1 MSVESLKVYRIG
13 GKDQAPKAEKSV
25 KDFICCIKMIETLDI
40 KRLNSIISFSENNNV
55 MTTQFSKQTVE
66 QNSTAKNSWK
76 SAFTAFADRRA
87 AIMLFLGFS
96 AGIPILLIFSSLS
109 LWLGEAGIEKS
120 AVTFFSWAAL
130 GYSFKFVWA
139 PLIDELPVPF
149 LTNKLGRR
157 RAWLLI
163 AQILII
169 CAICIMAF
177 SDPSLGQG
185 YLYQMAV
192 GAVLLG
198 FSAATQ
204 DIVIDAY
211 RIELAETEMQTVL
224 ASTYNA
230 GYRIGMIV
238 AGAGALFLAASLG
251 TAKGNYIYDAW
262 KYTYLVMAAVM
273 VVGII
278 TTLLIREPQVDRVDK
293 NYKKTDY
300 YRLVAVFVMA
310 VASFVCCYIY
320 SDDLIQ
326 YLQKTWS
333 IQDSALKFLMET
345 VRFLGSGAAAI
356 FVATLLIRIGV
367 VNKKMA
373 YETWVNPIAD
383 FFKRYGVKLALVLL
397 LLIGFYRISD
407 IIAGVISN
415 VFYQDLNFTKEQIAA
430 AVKVYGVFF
439 SLLGGFL
446 GGLLA
451 QRMNIMKL
459 MFVGA
464 ILASSTNLIFI
475 GLVKSG
481 APIQA
486 VTVHVGGQTFTSQPD
501 EVGYW
506 KVLIPNQVLLNANK
520 IQVDAGLLQQSE
532 PKHFNLPYL
541 KDNGTAQIQ
550 LLPITSD
557 NQISVSEA
565 TQNVV
570 VKGQVFGVKASDLN
584 EDKPI
589 KLKLDEKE
597 YSAKLDKDGLFN
609 GTIDGKDLN
618 ASKSKNVIAV
628 LNFKQD
634 HVAVGT
640 QLSYQLTDVKSDID
654 VDLQPISA
662 LKADSS
668 EPVEIKGKIIEKYST
683 GWLYLAIILDNLAS
697 GLAGAAFIAFLSSLT
712 SVSFTAVQYAIF
724 SSLMTLTPK
733 ILGGY
738 SGTIVTN
745 IGYPKFF
752 LMTTLISIPILILV
766 AWVGKLLKDHEL
778 RKQNELD
785 NSDVII
791 K

>member
-1 MSVESLKVYRIG
+1 
-13 GKDQAPKAEKSV
+13 
-25 KDFICCIKMIETLDI
+25 
-40 KRLNSIISFSENNNV
+40 
-55 MTTQFSKQTVE
+55 MTTQLSQQSSE
-66 QNSTAKNSWK
+66 QNSTAKNGWK
-76 SAFTAFADRRA
+76 SAFAAFLDRRA

-139 PLIDELPVPF
+139 PLIDELPVPV
-149 LTNKLGRR
+149 LTKKLGRR

-163 AQILII
+163 AQLLII

-177 SDPSLGQG
+177 SDPALGQS
-185 YLYQMAV
+185 YIYQMAV

-230 GYRIGMIV
+230 GYRLGMIV

-251 TAKGNYIYDAW
+251 TAKGNYIYEAW
-262 KYTYLVMAAVM
+262 KYTYLTMAVVM
-273 VVGII
+273 VVGLV
-278 TTLLIREPQVDRVDK
+278 TTLLIREPQVNRVDK
-293 NYKKTDY
+293 HYKNIDY
-300 YRLVAVFVMA
+300 YRLVLVFVLA
-310 VASFVCCYIY
+310 VASFVCFYIY

-326 YLQKTWS
+326 YLQS
-333 IQDSALKFLMET
+333 IWKIEDSFLKFLMEA
-345 VRFLGSGAAAI
+345 VRFLGSGAGAV
-356 FVATLLIRIGV
+356 FVASVLIRLGV
-367 VNKKMA
+367 VNQQMA

-383 FFKRYGVKLALVLL
+383 FFKRYGLKLALVLL

-415 VFYQDLNFTKEQIAA
+415 VFYQDLNFTKEQIAE
-430 AVKVYGVFF
+430 AVKIYGVIF

-451 QRMNIMKL
+451 QCMNIMKL

-464 ILASSTNLIFI
+464 VLASSTNLIFI

-481 APIQA
+481 APMQA
-486 VTVHVGGQTFTSQPD
+486 VQIHVADKTFQATPD

-506 KVLIPNQVLLNANK
+506 KVTIPSQDLVQTKTLR
-520 IQVDAGLLQQSE
+520 IDAALADQRVAQQYTV
-532 PKHFNLPYL
+532 PYL
-541 KDNGTAQIQ
+541 IDNGTAQIK
-550 LLPITSD
+550 LFPVTSD
-557 NQISVSEA
+557 NNLTAAESKQSIVI
-565 TQNVV
+565 
-570 VKGQVFGVKASDLN
+570 KGQTVGLKLTDLQ

-589 KLKLDEKE
+589 TLKLDAKT
-597 YSAKLDKDGLFN
+597 YPAKLDKDGLFS
-609 GTIDGKDLN
+609 GTIDGKDLQAS
-618 ASKSKNVIAV
+618 ASKTIIAV
-628 LNFKQD
+628 VNYKNPKTSLYTDQR
-634 HVAVGT
+634 
-640 QLSYQLTDVKSDID
+640 YQLTEKKVDID
-654 VDLQPISA
+654 VDIQPVPVV
-662 LKADSS
+662 KADTNTS
-668 EPVEIKGKIIEKYST
+668 VEIKGKVIEQYSS
-683 GWLYLAIILDNLAS
+683 GWLYFAIVVDNLAS

-752 LMTTLISIPILILV
+752 LMTTLIGIPILLLV
-766 AWVGKLLKDHEL
+766 LWVAKLLREHQL
-778 RKQNELD
+778 RETQD
-785 NSDVII
+785 
-791 K
+791 

>member
-1 MSVESLKVYRIG
+1 
-13 GKDQAPKAEKSV
+13 
-25 KDFICCIKMIETLDI
+25 
-40 KRLNSIISFSENNNV
+40 
-55 MTTQFSKQTVE
+55 MTTQLSQQSSE
-66 QNSTAKNSWK
+66 QNSTAKNGWK
-76 SAFTAFADRRA
+76 SAFAAFLDRRA

-139 PLIDELPVPF
+139 PLIDELPVPV
-149 LTNKLGRR
+149 LTKKLGRR

-163 AQILII
+163 AQLLII

-177 SDPSLGQG
+177 SDPALGQS
-185 YLYQMAV
+185 YIYQMAV

-230 GYRIGMIV
+230 GYRLGMIV

-251 TAKGNYIYDAW
+251 TAKGNYIYEAW
-262 KYTYLVMAAVM
+262 KYTYLTMAVVM
-273 VVGII
+273 VVGLI

-293 NYKKTDY
+293 HYKNIDY
-300 YRLVAVFVMA
+300 YRLVLVFVLA
-310 VASFVCCYIY
+310 VASFVCFYIY

-326 YLQKTWS
+326 YLQS
-333 IQDSALKFLMET
+333 IWKIEDSFLKFLMEA
-345 VRFLGSGAAAI
+345 VRFLGSGAGAV
-356 FVATLLIRIGV
+356 FVASVLIRLGV
-367 VNKKMA
+367 VNQQMA

-383 FFKRYGVKLALVLL
+383 FFKRYGLKLALVLL

-415 VFYQDLNFTKEQIAA
+415 VFYQDLNFTKEQIAE
-430 AVKVYGVFF
+430 AVKIYGVIF

-464 ILASSTNLIFI
+464 VLASSTNLIFI

-481 APIQA
+481 APMQA
-486 VTVHVGGQTFTSQPD
+486 VQIHVADKTFQATPD

-506 KVLIPNQVLLNANK
+506 RVTILSQDLVQTKTLRI
-520 IQVDAGLLQQSE
+520 DAALADQTVAQQYTV
-532 PKHFNLPYL
+532 PYL
-541 KDNGTAQIQ
+541 IDNGTAQIK
-550 LLPITSD
+550 LFPVTSD
-557 NQISVSEA
+557 NSLTAAESKQSIVI
-565 TQNVV
+565 
-570 VKGQVFGVKASDLN
+570 KGQTVGLKLTDLQ

-589 KLKLDEKE
+589 TLKLDAKT
-597 YSAKLDKDGLFN
+597 YPAKLDKNGLFS
-609 GTIDGKDLN
+609 GTIDGKDLQAS
-618 ASKSKNVIAV
+618 ASKTIIAV
-628 LNFKQD
+628 VNYKNPKTSLYTDQR
-634 HVAVGT
+634 
-640 QLSYQLTDVKSDID
+640 YQLTEKKVDID
-654 VDLQPISA
+654 VDIQPVPVV
-662 LKADSS
+662 KADTNTS
-668 EPVEIKGKIIEKYST
+668 VEIKGKVIEQYSS
-683 GWLYLAIILDNLAS
+683 GWLYFAIVVDNLAS

-752 LMTTLISIPILILV
+752 LMTTLIGIPILLLV
-766 AWVGKLLKDHEL
+766 LWVAKLLREHQL
-778 RKQNELD
+778 RETQD
-785 NSDVII
+785 
-791 K
+791 

>member
-1 MSVESLKVYRIG
+1 
-13 GKDQAPKAEKSV
+13 
-25 KDFICCIKMIETLDI
+25 
-40 KRLNSIISFSENNNV
+40 
-55 MTTQFSKQTVE
+55 MTTQLSQQSSE
-66 QNSTAKNSWK
+66 QNSTAKNGWK
-76 SAFTAFADRRA
+76 SAFAAFLDRRA

-139 PLIDELPVPF
+139 PLIDELPVPV
-149 LTNKLGRR
+149 LTKKLGRR

-163 AQILII
+163 AQLLII

-177 SDPSLGQG
+177 SDPALGQS
-185 YLYQMAV
+185 YIYQMAV

-230 GYRIGMIV
+230 GYRLGMIV

-251 TAKGNYIYDAW
+251 TAKGNYIYEAW
-262 KYTYLVMAAVM
+262 KYTYLTMAVVM
-273 VVGII
+273 VVGLI

-293 NYKKTDY
+293 HYKNIDY
-300 YRLVAVFVMA
+300 YRLVLVFVLA
-310 VASFVCCYIY
+310 VASFVCFYIY

-326 YLQKTWS
+326 YLQS
-333 IQDSALKFLMET
+333 IWKIEDSFLKFLMEA
-345 VRFLGSGAAAI
+345 VRFLGSGAGAV
-356 FVATLLIRIGV
+356 FVASVLIRLGV
-367 VNKKMA
+367 VNQQMA

-383 FFKRYGVKLALVLL
+383 FFKRYGLKLALVLL

-415 VFYQDLNFTKEQIAA
+415 VFYQDLNFTKEQIAE
-430 AVKVYGVFF
+430 AVKIYGVIF

-464 ILASSTNLIFI
+464 VLASSTNLIFI

-481 APIQA
+481 APMQA
-486 VTVHVGGQTFTSQPD
+486 VQIHVADKTFQATPD

-506 KVLIPNQVLLNANK
+506 KVTIPSQDLVQTKTLR
-520 IQVDAGLLQQSE
+520 IDAALADQTVAQQYTV
-532 PKHFNLPYL
+532 PYL
-541 KDNGTAQIQ
+541 IDNGTAQIK
-550 LLPITSD
+550 LFPVTSD
-557 NQISVSEA
+557 NSLTAAESKQSIVI
-565 TQNVV
+565 
-570 VKGQVFGVKASDLN
+570 KGQTVGLKLTDLQ

-589 KLKLDEKE
+589 TLKLDAKT
-597 YSAKLDKDGLFN
+597 YPAKLDKDGLFS
-609 GTIDGKDLN
+609 GTIDGKDLQAS
-618 ASKSKNVIAV
+618 ASKTIIAV
-628 LNFKQD
+628 VNYKNPKTSLYTDQR
-634 HVAVGT
+634 
-640 QLSYQLTDVKSDID
+640 YQLTEKNADID
-654 VDLQPISA
+654 VDIQPVPVV
-662 LKADSS
+662 KADTNTS
-668 EPVEIKGKIIEKYST
+668 VEIKGKVIEQYSS
-683 GWLYLAIILDNLAS
+683 GWLYFAIVVDNLAS

-752 LMTTLISIPILILV
+752 LMTTLIGIPILLLV
-766 AWVGKLLKDHEL
+766 LWVAKLLREHQL
-778 RKQNELD
+778 RETRD
-785 NSDVII
+785 
-791 K
+791 